1 MRIKKGVVFPL
12 RPLIVGKIL
21 SRLVLALFG
30 PDAPDRRCPLI
41 GEERKFAA
49 RSQSDAIDPSRTF
62 GAAINGAEEN
72 EYPPQISPLRLTPRH
87 IGRIALGSNRLGCAK
102 RT

>member
-41 GEERKFAA
+41 GEKWKFAA
-49 RSQSDAIDPSRTF
+49 RCQSDAIDSTRTSAACGLGRAAEMTAVGTSRHF
-62 GAAINGAEEN
+62 AALRNLVAAGA
-72 EYPPQISPLRLTPRH
+72 
-87 IGRIALGSNRLGCAK
+87 
-102 RT
+102 